1 MTNMQQQKL
10 NAFFTAIAAVKALG
24 DVYRKMAYALE
35 DNLYSLQMEIL
46 ADEKKQRD
54 CEKATYMKQC
64 RIADVR
70 ADAEKHEEVIKA
82 RLKVLQERMNHM
94 VKVGVRG
101 GDNYYALQSEEIA
114 LMIELS
120 DVWSKYKSLMSDK

>member
-10 NAFFTAIAAVKALG
+10 DAFFTAIAAVKALG
-24 DVYRKMAYALE
+24 DVYLKMAYALE
-35 DNLYSLQMEIL
+35 DNLYTLQMEIL

-54 CEKATYMKQC
+54 CEKDTYMQQY
-64 RIADVR
+64 RIADVK
-70 ADAEKHEEVIKA
+70 AYAEKHEKVVKA

-94 VKVGVRG
+94 AKVGVRS

-114 LMIELS
+114 LMIELQ
-120 DVWSKYKSLMSDK
+120 DVWSKYKSLTSDR